1 MPSRGCWLT
10 GSIQIDGL
18 ESVVF
23 EYDDYVGGSRL
34 LAVGYIELSVPDDQ

>member
-23 EYDDYVGGSRL
+23 EYDDYVGDSRL
-34 LAVGYIELSVPDDQ
+34 LAVGHIELSVPGDQ